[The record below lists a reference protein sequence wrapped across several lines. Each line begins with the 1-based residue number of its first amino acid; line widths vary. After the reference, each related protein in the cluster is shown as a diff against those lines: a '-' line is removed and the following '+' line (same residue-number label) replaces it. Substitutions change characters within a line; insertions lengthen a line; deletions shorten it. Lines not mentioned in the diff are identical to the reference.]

1 MTDEAQHYIDLWME
15 KGQLATFVKK
25 KLMYI
30 KFNGADVQL

>member
-25 KLMYI
+25 LMYI